1 MACPRTHAGEQWTF
15 LEHQEFTM
23 MGGDSVSW
31 GVAELCGQRGK
42 QRWIMPVLFK
52 VTSEVLIYPEGNAES
67 LNVCKQ
73 KNDLINLC
81 FTKIQS
87 QGDQLWDHRSDE
99 ARGKCPCLEDPVW
112 WQVTRDRLSPSN
124 APHKLWSTCLE
135 HVTSFGYLIHTWLEL
150 PSFMTIS
157 SCQVWSLQPTTFNS
171 FSVHSSQTFYF
182 FLSGKLWGFFMHETR
197 ECMNDLVQTSSK
209 ILTLDKE
216 QITNC

>member
-1 MACPRTHAGEQWTF
+1 MLESSEHSWNTRSSPWWGETVW
-15 LEHQEFTM
+15 
-23 MGGDSVSW
+23 V
-31 GVAELCGQRGK
+31 GVWLSCVVREGSKDGSCLYSL
-42 QRWIMPVLFK
+42 RWLLKF
-52 VTSEVLIYPEGNAES
+52 IYPEGNAES

-157 SCQVWSLQPTTFNS
+157 SCQVWTLQPTTFNS

-216 QITNC
+216 QITKC